1 MNERMVEI
9 TIGKPPV
16 AVFLKKERAFAACA
30 LFLIMLK
37 LLHRERHPGES
48 ILVLRLD
55 TAADAVAEE
64 RQVLGSIPRNRLVR
78 ETAPRAQNASPS
90 TSRTWAD
97 PGRNASM
104 S

>member
-55 TAADAVAEE
+55 ATADAVAEE

-97 PGRNASM
+97 PGRNTSL